1 MKPLFLSV
9 LLALAAELAAN
20 PTLRAAEPPRD
31 DAFLFTSFRG
41 NGEDGLHLALSHDGF
56 PWTPL
61 NGDRSFLRPEI
72 GKKLM
77 RDPCLAQG
85 PDGAFHLVWTTGWT
99 AESGKVV
106 GYARSRDLVHW
117 SAPRG
122 VA

>member
-1 MKPLFLSV
+1 MF
-9 LLALAAELAAN
+9 ALASLVAIKCNLG
-20 PTLRAAEPPRD
+20 AAEPPRD

-41 NGEDGLHLALSHDGF
+41 NGEDGLHQALSHDGF
-56 PWTPL
+56 QWTPL
-61 NGDRSFLRPEI
+61 NGDRSFLRSEI
-72 GKKLM
+72 GEKLM

-85 PDGAFHLVWTTGWT
+85 PDGAFHLAWTTGWT

-117 SAPRG
+117 STPRG